1 MEVQAEGFKPMSY
14 DETITNL
21 FNMLWQANKGG
32 DCWQRP
38 SDADQSWAGLSER
51 LFANAGH
58 YTSQG
63 IYGHVFNA
71 IASIA
76 GEEILER
83 YIESGG
89 TVDLTLANRK

>member
-1 MEVQAEGFKPMSY
+1 MEIQVEDFTPMSY

-21 FNMLWQANKGG
+21 FYMLWQADRGG
-32 DCWQRP
+32 DDWQRP
-38 SDADQSWAGLSER
+38 SDADQAWVGLSER
-51 LFANAGH
+51 LFANGGH

-63 IYGHVFNA
+63 IYGHVYNA